1 MDLNQVTLPS
11 IDVPTSMAFY
21 ARLGLRLVVDSAPR
35 YVRFALPAGRS
46 TLSLHEAASVTQP
59 TGVVIYFESA
69 SAAELDAR
77 CAALAADGIVFDQLP
92 RDGELARGHGR
103 AGLHVRN
110 RRRRRG
116 HGARLLLGQ
125 RSTRPGV
132 GGGAADGGSPGAR

>member
-35 YVRFALPAGRS
+35 YVRFALPTGRA

-77 CAALAADGIVFDQLP
+77 CADLAGDGIVFDQLP
-92 RDGELARGHGR
+92 RDEAWGWRE
-103 AGLHVRN
+103 
-110 RRRRRG
+110 
-116 HGARLLLGQ
+116 ARL
-125 RSTRPGV
+125 RDP
-132 GGGAADGGSPGAR
+132 DGHVVCLYFAGSYRHDPPWKV

>member
-92 RDGELARGHGR
+92 RDETWGWRE
-103 AGLHVRN
+103 
-110 RRRRRG
+110 
-116 HGARLLLGQ
+116 ARL
-125 RSTRPGV
+125 RDP
-132 GGGAADGGSPGAR
+132 DGHVVCLYFAGSYRHDPPWKV